1 MKKFKMQRIWSKSS
15 GIRHK
20 MVFTKDSKYFIKVGW
35 FGSPRKHQPF
45 DFCELI
51 HIDNDLWKL
60 K

>member
-1 MKKFKMQRIWSKSS
+1 MKNFKRQRIWSKSS

-20 MVFTKDSKYFIKVGW
+20 MVFTKKSKYFIKVDW
-35 FGSPRKHQPF
+35 FGSPSF
-45 DFCELI
+45 YFCELI